1 MPTEGFYAVDRF
13 EGEYAVC
20 EGPDKRMHN
29 FARVELPR
37 GIREGD
43 VLLYDREEWKIDRQQ
58 TAERR
63 ERARALFESLL
74 E

>member
-1 MPTEGFYAVDRF
+1 MAMQGFYAVDRF

-20 EGPDKRMHN
+20 EGPDGGMHN
-29 FARVELPR
+29 FVRVELPR
-37 GIREGD
+37 GTREGD
-43 VLLYDREEWKIDRQQ
+43 VLLLEETGWKIDRQQ

-63 ERARALFESLL
+63 EKARALFESLL

>member
-1 MPTEGFYAVDRF
+1 MPENGLYAIDRF

-20 EGPDKRMHN
+20 EGPDGRMRN

-37 GIREGD
+37 GAKEGD
-43 VLLYDREEWKIDRQQ
+43 VLRYDGTDWIIDRPE
-58 TAERR
+58 TARR
-63 ERARALFESLL
+63 RAKARALFESLL